1 MGAPSVT
8 AQWTLSAERPTARSF
23 RRSACRGT
31 GIPVGMEWHRGNIG
45 SMLQGLS
52 VVVIAI
58 AALVRSPAA
67 LRALR
72 AQRRS
77 TVLQR

>member
-1 MGAPSVT
+1 
-8 AQWTLSAERPTARSF
+8 
-23 RRSACRGT
+23 
-31 GIPVGMEWHRGNIG
+31 MEWHWGNIG

-67 LRALR
+67 LRD
-72 AQRRS
+72 
-77 TVLQR
+77 